1 MPSAHRNFDRWHLD
15 PSARGGVRNL
25 LERATPASC
34 ALFVQTV
41 KEGSEASD
49 ARRVGLS
56 LHEDD
61 EAEDRS
67 FNEAARELEQ
77 RFEPMSTHLWFVEVL
92 GGTVLPPSFGKNGSM
107 CHRNR
112 GGELGRGAKPPDL
125 RPASNHVAD

>member
-1 MPSAHRNFDRWHLD
+1 MHGTHRKIDRRHLD

-25 LERATPASC
+25 LERETPASC

-41 KEGSEASD
+41 KEYSEASD

-56 LHEDD
+56 LHQGD

-92 GGTVLPPSFGKNGSM
+92 GGTL
-107 CHRNR
+107 
-112 GGELGRGAKPPDL
+112 AL
-125 RPASNHVAD
+125 RSPH